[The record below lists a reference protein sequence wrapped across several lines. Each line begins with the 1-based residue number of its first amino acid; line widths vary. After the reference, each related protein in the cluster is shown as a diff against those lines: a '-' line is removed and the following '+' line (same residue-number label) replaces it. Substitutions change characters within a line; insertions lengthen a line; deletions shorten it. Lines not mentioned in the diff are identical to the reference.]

1 MDDINIRFI
10 KYIIQKNPGIISD
23 IENIYDTKALISSRF
38 YMLICMTFISVSN
51 LGIRT
56 GYPRLDKYIIENRN
70 VIVHQEGSINSSI
83 RYIVS
88 KFLKL
93 IDKIDLNT
101 DIKILDYNNVWGN
114 VIWNIQYSDH
124 FQL

>member
-1 MDDINIRFI
+1 MIKNSWERKCMDDINIRFI
-10 KYIIQKNPGIISD
+10 KYMIQQNPGIISD
-23 IENIYDTKALISSRF
+23 IENIYDTKALVSSRF
-38 YMLICMTFISVSN
+38 YMLICMTFISASN

-101 DIKILDYNNVWGN
+101 DIKILDYNNIWGN
-114 VIWNIQYSDH
+114 VI
-124 FQL
+124 

>member
-114 VIWNIQYSDH
+114 VI
-124 FQL
+124 